1 MKTNKFH
8 HYFKLT
14 SDLYFTQNVLQNSGK
29 IYPFKK
35 GLQSISKITLTT
47 RTIQMDHSPQFF
59 QPITFTLNNN
69 LVTGIMN
76 LGTWKLWG

>member
-1 MKTNKFH
+1 
-8 HYFKLT
+8 
-14 SDLYFTQNVLQNSGK
+14 
-29 IYPFKK
+29 
-35 GLQSISKITLTT
+35 
-47 RTIQMDHSPQFF
+47 MDQSPQFF